1 MKKIIAIIL
10 FVCLFVSV
18 TNAQKVITG
27 TSKTNFKFKPTYE
40 RGIPPNLFVELNFE
54 DDDGNGILENKESAR
69 MKLTINNKGNGPAQ
83 GLLITVKDNVYDTEF
98 TIIDKKE
105 IAYIQPG
112 KSAEVIIP
120 IHAGF
125 RVKTAEHKLEISV
138 TEHFGYDMD
147 PAYLILNTLEYL
159 KPELVFS
166 GLEIIDYGEGT
177 GAISSD
183 GQLQAGELVKSKIV
197 VQNIGQNISKNAKY
211 RVYSKDENI
220 YIDNN
225 SGSLGNMAIGEVK
238 EFWIDISPN
247 KRVKTTG
254 KLPIYLSLT
263 GEKGFGDLNNFKLPI
278 ILNQKPPETV
288 TLEVNADIE
297 SLQKKVARFEYK
309 SNKFTAQIGTI
320 KKINQVAPAKTI
332 RENSVAVVFGIE
344 NYKNLPPAPYAE
356 NDAQLIKK
364 YFKNRLGVEQ
374 IVIYTSDK
382 ANGLVFDDVFNP
394 DYGELQKA
402 IIKGKTDLFVFY
414 SGHGLPGKSGEDI
427 YLFPSD
433 GKVERLSIQGYS
445 LNKFYTNLEKLG
457 ASSVTVFLDACFSG
471 ASKATEKINTK
482 NLIAMKGI
490 VIEPK
495 YHQPWI
501 NNKNF
506 SVFTSSGVAQT
517 SLGFDPSQSGLFTYY
532 LCLGLQGDADINN
545 DRKITNGELKNYLIK
560 NVEATSKK
568 ILGLQTP
575 EFHGN
580 ENMILVEY

>member
-1 MKKIIAIIL
+1 MKKIALLLI
-10 FVCLFVSV
+10 VCFAF
-18 TNAQKVITG
+18 TANAQKVITG
-27 TSKTNFKFKPTYE
+27 TSKTNFKFKPNYE

-54 DDDGNGILENKESAR
+54 DDDGNGILENKETAR
-69 MKLTINNKGNGPAQ
+69 IKLTIKNKGNGPAQ

-112 KSAEVIIP
+112 KSAEVIIL

-183 GQLQAGELVKSKIV
+183 GQLQAGELVKAKIV
-197 VQNIGQNISKNAKY
+197 VQNIGQNISKNTKY
-211 RVYSKDENI
+211 SVYSKDENI

-263 GEKGFGDLNNFKLPI
+263 GEKGIGDLNNFKLPI
-278 ILNQKPPETV
+278 TLNQKPPETA
-288 TLEVNADIE
+288 TLEVTADIE

-309 SNKFTAQIGTI
+309 SNKFTAQIGKI

-332 RENSVAVVFGIE
+332 RKNSVAVVFGIE
-344 NYKNLPPAPYAE
+344 NYINLPPAPYAE

-374 IVIYTSDK
+374 VVVYTSDK

-414 SGHGLPGKSGEDI
+414 SGHGLPSKSGENI

-433 GKVERLSIQGYS
+433 GKVERLNVQGYS
-445 LNKFYTNLEKLG
+445 INKFYTNLEKLG
-457 ASSVTVFLDACFSG
+457 ARSVTVFLDACFSG
-471 ASKATEKINTK
+471 ASKATVKINT
-482 NLIAMKGI
+482 
-490 VIEPK
+490 
-495 YHQPWI
+495 
-501 NNKNF
+501 
-506 SVFTSSGVAQT
+506 
-517 SLGFDPSQSGLFTYY
+517 
-532 LCLGLQGDADINN
+532 
-545 DRKITNGELKNYLIK
+545 
-560 NVEATSKK
+560 
-568 ILGLQTP
+568 
-575 EFHGN
+575 
-580 ENMILVEY
+580 ILVI

>member
-1 MKKIIAIIL
+1 MKKIALLLI
-10 FVCLFVSV
+10 VCLAF
-18 TNAQKVITG
+18 TANAQKVITG

-69 MKLTINNKGNGPAQ
+69 IKLNIKNKGNGPAQ

-98 TIIDKKE
+98 TINDKKE

-177 GAISSD
+177 GVITPD
-183 GQLQAGELVKSKIV
+183 GQLQAGELVKVKIV

-211 RVYSKDENI
+211 SVYSKDENI

-254 KLPIYLSLT
+254 KLPVYLSLT
-263 GEKGFGDLNNFKLPI
+263 GEKGIGDLNNFKLPI
-278 ILNQKPPETV
+278 TLNQKPPETE
-288 TLEVNADIE
+288 TLEVTADIE

-309 SNKFTAQIGTI
+309 SNKFTAQIGKI
-320 KKINQVAPAKTI
+320 KKINGDKSIVDF
-332 RENSVAVVFGIE
+332 S
-344 NYKNLPPAPYAE
+344 
-356 NDAQLIKK
+356 
-364 YFKNRLGVEQ
+364 GVEKS
-374 IVIYTSDK
+374 IITKFVKIKVGDYV
-382 ANGLVFDDVFNP
+382 LVHA
-394 DYGELQKA
+394 GIA
-402 IIKGKTDLFVFY
+402 I
-414 SGHGLPGKSGEDI
+414 
-427 YLFPSD
+427 
-433 GKVERLSIQGYS
+433 
-445 LNKFYTNLEKLG
+445 
-457 ASSVTVFLDACFSG
+457 
-471 ASKATEKINTK
+471 EKINK
-482 NLIAMKGI
+482 A
-490 VIEPK
+490 
-495 YHQPWI
+495 
-501 NNKNF
+501 
-506 SVFTSSGVAQT
+506 
-517 SLGFDPSQSGLFTYY
+517 
-532 LCLGLQGDADINN
+532 DA
-545 DRKITNGELKNYLIK
+545 
-560 NVEATSKK
+560 KK
-568 ILGLQTP
+568 ML
-575 EFHGN
+575 
-580 ENMILVEY
+580 

>member
-1 MKKIIAIIL
+1 MKKIALIL
-10 FVCLFVSV
+10 IVCFAF
-18 TNAQKVITG
+18 TANAQKVIKG

-54 DDDGNGILENKESAR
+54 DDDGNGILENEESAR
-69 MKLTINNKGNGPAQ
+69 IKLTIKNKGNGPAQ

-98 TIIDKKE
+98 TINDKKE

-183 GQLQAGELVKSKIV
+183 GQLQAGELVKVKIV

-211 RVYSKDENI
+211 SVYSKDENI

-254 KLPIYLSLT
+254 KLPVYLSLT
-263 GEKGFGDLNNFKLPI
+263 GEKSIGDLNNFKLPI
-278 ILNQKPPETV
+278 NLNQKPPETA
-288 TLEVNADIE
+288 TLEVTADIE

-414 SGHGLPGKSGEDI
+414 SGHCLPGKSGEDI

-445 LNKFYTNLEKLG
+445 LNKLYTNLEKLG
-457 ASSVTVFLDACFSG
+457 ARSVTVFLDACFSG
-471 ASKATEKINTK
+471 ASKATEKINTE
-482 NLIAMKGI
+482 NLVAMKGI

-495 YHQPWI
+495 YYQPWI

-506 SVFTSSGVAQT
+506 SVFTSSSVAQT

-532 LCLGLQGDADINN
+532 LCLGLQGEADINN

>member
-1 MKKIIAIIL
+1 
-10 FVCLFVSV
+10 
-18 TNAQKVITG
+18 
-27 TSKTNFKFKPTYE
+27 
-40 RGIPPNLFVELNFE
+40 
-54 DDDGNGILENKESAR
+54 
-69 MKLTINNKGNGPAQ
+69 
-83 GLLITVKDNVYDTEF
+83 
-98 TIIDKKE
+98 
-105 IAYIQPG
+105 
-112 KSAEVIIP
+112 
-120 IHAGF
+120 
-125 RVKTAEHKLEISV
+125 
-138 TEHFGYDMD
+138 
-147 PAYLILNTLEYL
+147 
-159 KPELVFS
+159 
-166 GLEIIDYGEGT
+166 
-177 GAISSD
+177 
-183 GQLQAGELVKSKIV
+183 
-197 VQNIGQNISKNAKY
+197 
-211 RVYSKDENI
+211 
-220 YIDNN
+220 
-225 SGSLGNMAIGEVK
+225 MAIGEVK

-263 GEKGFGDLNNFKLPI
+263 GEKGIGDLNNFKLPI
-278 ILNQKPPETV
+278 TINQKPPETA
-288 TLEVNADIE
+288 TLEVTADIE

-309 SNKFTAQIGTI
+309 SNKFTAQIGKI

-332 RENSVAVVFGIE
+332 RENSVSVVFGIE

-356 NDAQLIKK
+356 NDAELIKK

-374 IVIYTSDK
+374 VVVYKSDK

-433 GKVERLSIQGYS
+433 GKVERLIIQGYS
-445 LNKFYTNLEKLG
+445 LNKLYTNLEKLG
-457 ASSVTVFLDACFSG
+457 ARSVTVFLDACFSG
-471 ASKATEKINTK
+471 ASKATEKINTE
-482 NLIAMKGI
+482 NLIAMKGV

-506 SVFTSSGVAQT
+506 SVFTSSSVAQT

-532 LCLGLQGDADINN
+532 LCLGLQGEADINN

>member
-1 MKKIIAIIL
+1 MKKIALLLI
-10 FVCLFVSV
+10 VCFAF
-18 TNAQKVITG
+18 TANAQKVITG

-69 MKLTINNKGNGPAQ
+69 IKLNIINKGNGPAQ

-98 TIIDKKE
+98 TINDKKE

-166 GLEIIDYGEGT
+166 GLEIIDYGVGT

-183 GQLQAGELVKSKIV
+183 GQLQAGELVKVKIV

-211 RVYSKDENI
+211 SVYSKDENI

-254 KLPIYLSLT
+254 KLPVYLSLT
-263 GEKGFGDLNNFKLPI
+263 GEKGIGDLNNFKLPI
-278 ILNQKPPETV
+278 TLNQKPPETS
-288 TLEVNADIE
+288 TLEVTADIE

-309 SNKFTAQIGTI
+309 SNKFTAQIGKI

-332 RENSVAVVFGIE
+332 RKNSVAVVFGIE

-374 IVIYTSDK
+374 IVIYTSNK
-382 ANGLVFDDVFNP
+382 ANGLIFDDVFNP

-414 SGHGLPGKSGEDI
+414 SGHGLPGKSGENI

-457 ASSVTVFLDACFSG
+457 ARSVTVFLDACFSG
-471 ASKATEKINTK
+471 ASKATEKINTE
-482 NLIAMKGI
+482 NMVAMKGI

-495 YHQPWI
+495 YHQPWV

>member
-1 MKKIIAIIL
+1 MKKIALLLI
-10 FVCLFVSV
+10 VCFAF
-18 TNAQKVITG
+18 TANAQKVITG

-54 DDDGNGILENKESAR
+54 DDDGNGILENKETAR
-69 MKLTINNKGNGPAQ
+69 IRLTIKNKGNGPAQ

-112 KSAEVIIP
+112 KSVEVIIP

-183 GQLQAGELVKSKIV
+183 GQLQAGELVKVKIV

-211 RVYSKDENI
+211 SVYSKDENI

-225 SGSLGNMAIGEVK
+225 SGSLGNMAIGEIK

-254 KLPIYLSLT
+254 KLPVYLSLT
-263 GEKGFGDLNNFKLPI
+263 GEKGIGDLNNFKLPI
-278 ILNQKPPETV
+278 TLNQKPPETA
-288 TLEVNADIE
+288 TLEVTTDIE

-356 NDAQLIKK
+356 NDAILIKK

-382 ANGLVFDDVFNP
+382 ARGLVFDDVFNP

-445 LNKFYTNLEKLG
+445 LNKLYTNLEKLG
-457 ASSVTVFLDACFSG
+457 ARSVTVFLDACFSG
-471 ASKATEKINTK
+471 ASKATEKINTE

-495 YHQPWI
+495 YYQPWI
-501 NNKNF
+501 NNKKF

-532 LCLGLQGDADINN
+532 LCLGLQGEADINN